1 MTLRVS
7 GKNLAIGEALRT
19 HVHARIDGVVAKYH
33 AGLPTGHVTIEPE
46 GSGYRADCTLF
57 LKAGITLQ
65 VEAVAHDPYASFDKA
80 ADRIERRLRDHRKRT
95 QTRFVEAGS
104 AGIDGAGRAGA
115 EDAPAEETVQGG
127 DDIAAS
133 GVGGGEANFPAVVAE
148 SPDSFE
154 EMTVAAAVRALD
166 ATDCPV
172 VVFRFDRDRR
182 INIVYRRPDG
192 NIGWIDPTAPS
203 AQPIAAGPSQSLG

>member
-19 HVHARIDGVVAKYH
+19 HVHGRIDGVIAKYH
-33 AGLPTGHVTIEPE
+33 AGTPVGHVTIEPE

-80 ADRIERRLRDHRKRT
+80 ADRIERRLRDHRQRSRNRHAGQSAEAT
-95 QTRFVEAGS
+95 ADTTRVLAAVLAFAAEPEHGETD
-104 AGIDGAGRAGA
+104 GGETDHEETDGAM
-115 EDAPAEETVQGG
+115 
-127 DDIAAS
+127 
-133 GVGGGEANFPAVVAE
+133 FPAVVAE
-148 SPDSFE
+148 SAEGFKD
-154 EMTVAAAVRALD
+154 MTVAAAVRALD
-166 ATDCPV
+166 MADCPV

-182 INIVYRRPDG
+182 INFVYRRSDG
-192 NIGWIDPTAPS
+192 NIGWIDPLA
-203 AQPIAAGPSQSLG
+203 AAGPSA

>member
-19 HVHARIDGVVAKYH
+19 HVHSRIDGVVAKYR
-33 AGLPTGHVTIEPE
+33 AGSPTGHVTIEPE

-65 VEAVAHDPYASFDKA
+65 VEAIAHEPYASFDKA
-80 ADRIERRLRDHRKRT
+80 ADRIERRLRDHRKR
-95 QTRFVEAGS
+95 QQGRHGDGHAGNLDASVAEALALPPLEQIEEDG
-104 AGIDGAGRAGA
+104 DGA
-115 EDAPAEETVQGG
+115 
-127 DDIAAS
+127 DDS
-133 GVGGGEANFPAVVAE
+133 DGVDEATFPTVVAE
-148 SPDSFE
+148 PAEGFE

-166 ATDCPV
+166 DTDCPV
-172 VVFRFDRDRR
+172 VVFRYAENRR

-192 NIGWIDPTAPS
+192 NIGWIDPLGTANGHS
-203 AQPIAAGPSQSLG
+203 A